1 MSGYKANR
9 KADYRSP
16 LFYKIVETINQ
27 TLIENSLEPLSNDLL
42 GSFYIKASKFDVGKY
57 DNKIEWRITHRNA
70 PQLFDRE
77 GKIINAIK
85 NKLTIC
91 FNSFV
96 ADKTIKF
103 GNPLYTKDFEG
114 KLMASIV
121 ILLTQ
126 LPDNI
131 LTKQDLADFV
141 NKVPQAVQKCLEI
154 ESRMFKRGD
163 DERSPEKRILDF
175 CFALSYEPVLP
186 TSSLI
191 NISGLSLEHQDDIVT
206 LEADP
211 KSDFM
216 GFVNSEYCPI
226 EGKATEYIYINNPQG
241 HKVFANYFRR
251 RVEAGSFGGLHDA
264 KFVLLVLR
272 NTHEVI
278 CIEINNPDNNWLAG
292 KVILQENC

>member
-1 MSGYKANR
+1 MSGYNANR

-16 LFYKIVETINQ
+16 LFYKIIETINQ
-27 TLIENSLEPLSNDLL
+27 TLIESNLESLSNDLL
-42 GSFYIKASKFDVGKY
+42 SSFYIKASKFDKGKY
-57 DNKIEWRITHRNA
+57 DNKIEWRITHKNA
-70 PQLFDRE
+70 EQLFDKD

-91 FNSFV
+91 FNPFV
-96 ADKTIKF
+96 TDKTIKF

-114 KLMASIV
+114 KPIASIV

-131 LTKQDLADFV
+131 ITKQDLVDFI

-163 DERSPEKRILDF
+163 DKRSPEKRILDF
-175 CFALSYEPVLP
+175 CFALNYEPVLP
-186 TSSLI
+186 TSQLT
-191 NISGLSLEHQDDIVT
+191 NISGLSLEHQDDIIT

-216 GFVNSEYCPI
+216 GYVNSEYCPI
-226 EGKATEYIYINNPQG
+226 EGKAADYVYIDSPRG
-241 HKVFANYFRR
+241 HKVFANYFRK
-251 RVEAGSFGGLHDA
+251 RVEEGSFGGLHDA

-272 NTHEVI
+272 NTLEVI
-278 CIEINNPDNNWLAG
+278 CVEIDNPDNNWLAG
-292 KVILQENC
+292 KVVLQENC

>member
-1 MSGYKANR
+1 MSGYNANR

-16 LFYKIVETINQ
+16 LFYKIIETINR
-27 TLIENSLEPLSNDLL
+27 TLTENRLEPLSNDLL
-42 GSFYIKASKFDVGKY
+42 SSFHIKASKFDKGKY
-57 DNKIEWRITHRNA
+57 DNKIEWRITHKDA
-70 PQLFDRE
+70 SQLFDVD

-85 NKLTIC
+85 NKLAIC
-91 FNSFV
+91 FNSFIT
-96 ADKTIKF
+96 DKTIKF

-114 KLMASIV
+114 KPMASIV

-131 LTKQDLADFV
+131 ITKQDLADFV

-175 CFALSYEPVLP
+175 YFAVRYEPALLN
-186 TSSLI
+186 SSLI
-191 NISGLSLEHQDDIVT
+191 NISSLSLEHQDDIIT

-216 GFVNSEYCPI
+216 GLVNSEYCPI
-226 EGKATEYIYINNPQG
+226 EGKAADYTYIDSPRG
-241 HKVFANYFRR
+241 HKVFANYFLR
-251 RVEAGSFGGLHDA
+251 RVQNGSFGGLHDA
-264 KFVLLVLR
+264 KFILLVLR
-272 NTHEVI
+272 NTLDVI
-278 CIEINNPDNNWLAG
+278 CVEIDNPDNNWLAG
-292 KVILQENC
+292 KVVL